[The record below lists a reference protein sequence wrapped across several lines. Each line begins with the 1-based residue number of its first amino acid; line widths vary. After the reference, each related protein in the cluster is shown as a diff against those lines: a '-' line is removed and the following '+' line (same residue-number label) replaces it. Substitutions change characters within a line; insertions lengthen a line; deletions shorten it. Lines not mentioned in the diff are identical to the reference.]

1 MGSRLER
8 RVGRVEMAAGIRHR
22 RIRMI
27 WKGAPLPDDL
37 AEDERLLIVGWE
49 DDSLPRRQILN

>member
-8 RVGRVEMAAGIRHR
+8 RVLRMESAAGIRHR
-22 RIRMI
+22 RVRMI
-27 WKGAPLPDDL
+27 WKGSPLPDDL

-49 DDSLPRRQILN
+49 DGDFDPPKFDA

>member
-8 RVGRVEMAAGIRHR
+8 RIGRVEMAAGIRHR
-22 RIRMI
+22 RVRMI

-37 AEDERLLIVGWE
+37 SEDERLLIVRWE
-49 DDSLPRRQILN
+49 DDDCPPPLFDA